1 MRFRASQLFAAA
13 VLTATLAAPQT
24 SDTPGATPGGGHVC
38 RPERMV
44 RQNRRVFRSP
54 SATGT

>member
-24 SDTPGATPGGGHVC
+24 SDTPGATPGG
-38 RPERMV
+38 
-44 RQNRRVFRSP
+44 
-54 SATGT
+54 ATLE